1 MKFFPYII
9 LFFSIHLSGE
19 EIKGAFGYMLGSK
32 YIVENPKPK
41 TPFRNF
47 KNIELIKDQI
57 GKVYQIK
64 SKVSFSSW
72 EETEKEY
79 KTIQYMLTK
88 KYPRKE
94 FEIYHSES
102 KTINLNTSEY
112 NATFTITAREYKKRK
127 LDRET
132 QIELKISDHRTI
144 ELIYT
149 DNTRE
154 NKANQSEYKANAKNY
169 NGI

>member
-1 MKFFPYII
+1 MKTSIFILIFII
-9 LFFSIHLSGE
+9 FQLSGE
-19 EIKGAFGYMLGSK
+19 EIKGAFGYNLGSK
-32 YIVENPKPK
+32 YIIENPKPK

-47 KNIELIKDQI
+47 KDIELIKDQI

-79 KTIQYMLTK
+79 KTIQYMLIK
-88 KYPRKE
+88 KYPSTAG
-94 FEIYHSES
+94 FYHNER
-102 KTINLNTSEY
+102 KTINLATSEY

-132 QIELKISDHRTI
+132 QIELKISNYRII

-154 NKANQSEYKANAKNY
+154 NKASQGEYKANAKNY

>member
-1 MKFFPYII
+1 MKFFFYII
-9 LFFSIHLSGE
+9 LFCSIHLSGE

-32 YIVENPKPK
+32 YIIENPKPK

-64 SKVSFSSW
+64 SKISFSSW
-72 EETEKEY
+72 EATEKEY

-88 KYPRKE
+88 KYPKKA
-94 FEIYHSES
+94 FEIYHSEL
-102 KTINLNTSEY
+102 KTINFNTAEY
-112 NATFTITAREYKKRK
+112 NATFTIIAREYKKSK

-132 QIELKISDHRTI
+132 QIELKISDYRVI

-154 NKANQSEYKANAKNY
+154 NKANQNEYKTNTKY